1 MSTETGVMHAC
12 RCLAQAIAS
21 GRLHKEDARVVA
33 EELPNVMQA
42 IAIQI
47 NGTIG
52 QALREAAGDDGIPSH
67 IVVNAILML
76 ELRMEPQTLPE
87 ASVRFRAA
95 FSRLAWLLI
104 PGWLKRMALAR

>member
-1 MSTETGVMHAC
+1 MHAC
-12 RCLAQAIAS
+12 ACLAQAIAS
-21 GRLHKEDARVVA
+21 GRLRKDEARVVA
-33 EELPNVMQA
+33 EELPNVMEA

-47 NGTIG
+47 EGTIG
-52 QALREAAGDDGIPSH
+52 QALRAAADDDGIPSH

-76 ELRMEPQTLPE
+76 ELRMEPRTLPE

-104 PGWLKRMALAR
+104 PGWLKRMVLER